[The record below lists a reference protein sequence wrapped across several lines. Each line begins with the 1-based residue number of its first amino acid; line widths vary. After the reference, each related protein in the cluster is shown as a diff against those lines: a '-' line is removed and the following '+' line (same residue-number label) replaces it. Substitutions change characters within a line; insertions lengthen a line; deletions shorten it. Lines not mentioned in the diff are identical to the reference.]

1 MQTAKLFMNGRSQAV
16 RLPAAFRFEGDE
28 VFIRHDESTGGVLL
42 FQRPTDWEDFKALQ
56 RTLTEEEK
64 AEAAMLFAR
73 SQEDNQPFDRDPF
86 AGWRE

>member
-28 VFIRHDESTGGVLL
+28 VFIRHDEST
-42 FQRPTDWEDFKALQ
+42 TDWEDFKALQ

-86 AGWRE
+86 AGWQE

>member
-1 MQTAKLFMNGRSQAV
+1 MAGARQFVCL
-16 RLPAAFRFEGDE
+16 LPFDLKGMKSSS
-28 VFIRHDESTGGVLL
+28 VTTKVPGGVLL

-86 AGWRE
+86 AGWQE